1 MRIIELIELSW
12 RNLDVPNGTTKEET
26 EVFKMKTKEIV
37 DYLIKTNDPKFQI
50 YKACEELSELS
61 TELLQYAN
69 KDGRKTVTQDII
81 DEIGDVKLRL
91 KILEKIFGKEKVK
104 KRIKFKIKKFSKYIE
119 EEKYIKQI

>member
-1 MRIIELIELSW
+1 
-12 RNLDVPNGTTKEET
+12 
-26 EVFKMKTKEIV
+26 MKTKEIV